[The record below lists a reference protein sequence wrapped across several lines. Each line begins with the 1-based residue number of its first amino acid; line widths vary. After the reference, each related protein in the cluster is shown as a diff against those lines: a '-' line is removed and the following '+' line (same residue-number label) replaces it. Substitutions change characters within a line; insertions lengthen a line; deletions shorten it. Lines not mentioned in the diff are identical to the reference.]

1 MGTPGVRLSP
11 VVKLICLAGIAGL
24 LVGAILIPVVGN
36 AGLMAKNAAGEVGP
50 VKLDAPPLPQAST
63 IQAADGSTIAS
74 FYYENR
80 TDVGFDQI
88 APVMR
93 QAIVAIEDARFYQ
106 HGALDIQGTIRA
118 LVRDQAAGGAV
129 QGGSS
134 LTQQYVKNVLFET
147 AGTRVALARQQLAAA
162 GTKAA
167 KAQAQAQAQEAL
179 KNAHDAQNNTVAPTL
194 SRKIQELR
202 YALWVEQHY
211 TKDQILTKY
220 LNIAYFGHQTYGIEA
235 AAERYFGIHASRLTL
250 PQAATLAGMVNNANQ
265 YDPVAFPAATL
276 RRRNVALDR
285 MVQLGDI
292 TSAQA
297 KNAENHKLGLK
308 QKVRGGGCD
317 GVRYAYFCTYV
328 QDEILNNPTFGA
340 TAGAR
345 RNLLETGGLTIKT
358 TLDPVAQEAAQK
370 AVDSHTSATSSKVTM
385 EAMVQPGTGQI
396 KAIAITRRYGLGKH
410 LSAIDY
416 AADQAHGGGSGVQAG
431 STFKIFTLAAAL
443 QDGYPVGQSYPTP
456 SSMTV
461 NGFTACDGRAL
472 GSWTVHN
479 AEPSDGGSMDMQSA
493 TWDSVNTYYAQLE
506 RDVGLCKVATMAA
519 AFGMRTPNG
528 SPLAQVPSFTLGSNE
543 IDIIHEAAAYAGFAA
558 SGRYCSPIAITSI
571 TNAEGAQ
578 TPVPDAK
585 CHQAVDAGVANEVT
599 DILRGVISV
608 GTAAGNTIPG
618 RDAAG
623 KTGTTENLVTALFAG
638 YTPDLAAVLW
648 NGDPGAPFGDP
659 VDQYGAS
666 LAPLWTSSFQ
676 GALAGQPAAS
686 FPAAETPFGNG

>member
-1 MGTPGVRLSP
+1 VGTAGARLGP
-11 VVKLICLAGIAGL
+11 VVKLIGLAGIAGL
-24 LVGAILIPVVGN
+24 LLGATLIPVVAN
-36 AGLMAKNAAGEVGP
+36 AGLMAKNAASQIGP
-50 VKLDAPPLPQAST
+50 VKLDAPPLPQVST

-88 APVMR
+88 APIMR

-118 LVRDQAAGGAV
+118 LVRDQAASGVV

-147 AGTRVALARQQLAAA
+147 AGTRVALAQQQLGTA

-167 KAQAQAQAQEAL
+167 KAQAEAAL
-179 KNAHDAQNNTVAPTL
+179 KNAQDAQNNTVAPTL
-194 SRKIQELR
+194 SRKLQELR
-202 YALWVEQHY
+202 YALWVEQHD
-211 TKDQILTKY
+211 TKNQILAKY

-235 AAERYFGIHASRLTL
+235 AAERYFGVHASQLTL

-265 YDPVAFPAATL
+265 YDPIAFPTATL
-276 RRRNVALDR
+276 RRRNIVLNR

-292 TSAQA
+292 TPAQA
-297 KNAENHKLGLK
+297 KEAESHTLGLN
-308 QKVRGGGCD
+308 QKVSNGGCD

-340 TAGAR
+340 TGSAR
-345 RNLLETGGLTIKT
+345 RNLLDTGGLTIKT
-358 TLDPVAQEAAQK
+358 TLDPVAQNAAQK

-416 AADQAHGGGSGVQAG
+416 AADQSHGGGSGVQAG

-443 QDGYPVGQSYPTP
+443 QDGFQVSQSYPTP

-461 NGFTACDGRAL
+461 NGFTACDGRPL

-479 AEPSDGGSMDMQSA
+479 AEPSNGGSMDMQSA

-506 RDVGLCKVATMAA
+506 RDVGLCKIATMAA
-519 AFGMRTPNG
+519 AFGMTAPNA

-578 TPVPDAK
+578 IPVPDAK

-599 DILRGVISV
+599 HILRGVISS

-638 YTPDLAAVLW
+638 YTPNLAAVLW

-666 LAPLWTSSFQ
+666 LAPLWVSSFQ
-676 GALAGQPAAS
+676 GALRGQPALT
-686 FPAAETPFGNG
+686 FPDTGTPFGNG

>member
-1 MGTPGVRLSP
+1 MGTAGARLGL
-11 VVKLICLAGIAGL
+11 VAKLIGLAGVAGL
-24 LVGAILIPVVGN
+24 LLGAILIPVLGN
-36 AGLMAKNAAGEVGP
+36 AGLMAKNAANQVGP
-50 VKLDAPPLPQAST
+50 VKLDAPPLPQVST

-88 APVMR
+88 APIMR

-118 LVRDQAAGGAV
+118 LVRDQTASGVV

-147 AGTRVALARQQLAAA
+147 AGTRVALARQQLGTA

-167 KAQAQAQAQEAL
+167 KAQARTAL
-179 KNAHDAQNNTVAPTL
+179 KDAQDAQNNTVAPTL
-194 SRKIQELR
+194 SRKLQELR
-202 YALWVEQHY
+202 YALWVEQHD

-235 AAERYFGIHASRLTL
+235 AAERYFGVHASQLTL

-265 YDPVAFPAATL
+265 YDPIAFPAATL
-276 RRRNVALDR
+276 QRRDVVLNR

-292 TSAQA
+292 TPAQA
-297 KNAENHKLGLK
+297 KDAESHTLRLN
-308 QKVRGGGCD
+308 QKVSGGGCD

-340 TAGAR
+340 TASAR
-345 RNLLETGGLTIKT
+345 RDLLETGGLTIKT
-358 TLDPVAQEAAQK
+358 TLDPVAQDAAQQ
-370 AVDSHTSATSSKVTM
+370 AVDSNTSATSSKVTM

-416 AADQAHGGGSGVQAG
+416 AADQAHGGGAGVQAG

-443 QDGYPVGQSYPTP
+443 QDGYPVSQSYPTP

-493 TWDSVNTYYAQLE
+493 TWGSVNTYYAQLE
-506 RDVGLCKVATMAA
+506 RDVGLCKIATMAA

-571 TNAEGAQ
+571 INADGTQ

-599 DILRGVISV
+599 DILRGVISD

-638 YTPDLAAVLW
+638 YTPNLAAVLW

-666 LAPLWTSSFQ
+666 LAPLWVNSFQ
-676 GALAGQPAAS
+676 GALAGQPAPS
-686 FPAAETPFGNG
+686 FPAAGTPFGSG